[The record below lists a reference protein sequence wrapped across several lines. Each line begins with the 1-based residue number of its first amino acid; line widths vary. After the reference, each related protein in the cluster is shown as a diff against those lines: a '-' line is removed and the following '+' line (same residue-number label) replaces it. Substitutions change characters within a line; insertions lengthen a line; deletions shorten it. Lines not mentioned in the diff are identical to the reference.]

1 MESTLAPQTGR
12 LDRHIRRSVLSVSE
26 GVSRHRVAYSL
37 EEALRLASLPGE
49 EEGRIYCFRRVS
61 LSGISAEANRRLW
74 TDQVQRVL
82 GALAAQAV
90 HANDLSAGSV
100 NAVYFNNLEEALEA
114 LLRRAVLAHN
124 SSQCATPEWFSNSLL
139 GRAPESSYALQIPT
153 ILERLRPSSMAPGAA
168 AAILFAALGGSDP
181 VGLLSAISSST
192 IREWL
197 NELEGQKAHSSSAPP
212 IQLPHDIKTSL
223 QRTATHL
230 GWKDPATVWLAAQA
244 VLYVLPG
251 AWSSGTSVKRAR
263 ATLRVLEEE
272 QLSELRDRDAPTN
285 RESVSRI
292 FIFDDDERA
301 AASLTSI
308 EKKAANTVPQDTLQ
322 FPHARAAA
330 SDAHTEQAF
339 SDQANLSSELFF
351 ESTTLSSTIPA
362 IPLTKPSLLG
372 EATMAAGLYFL
383 LNVLR
388 SLGIA
393 AASEACPALAESC
406 LATYILRQL
415 AMDAGVDDGD
425 PILLCLPIPEETF
438 ALPAGTLKQLSL
450 QPETWPKGFTVS
462 YPATLGS
469 GYFLRVWIVAV
480 KRWLWQTGRLT
491 VSEVINRNGR
501 VWLTR
506 TDLDVTFP
514 LAAADLRIRRI
525 GLDIDPGWLPWFG
538 ETGRVVRFHYRDRDP
553 ERSPC

>member
-223 QRTATHL
+223 QRTATHF

-292 FIFDDDERA
+292 FISDDDERA

-308 EKKAANTVPQDTLQ
+308 EKKVAEFALQDGVQWTQARKAISGEDAEVPGCDQ
-322 FPHARAAA
+322 
-330 SDAHTEQAF
+330 AHAF
-339 SDQANLSSELFF
+339 SELSAGVATAPSI
-351 ESTTLSSTIPA
+351 IPDVPMA
-362 IPLTKPSLLG
+362 KPSLLG
-372 EATMAAGLYFL
+372 EATKAAGLYFL

-388 SLGIA
+388 SLAIA
-393 AASEACPALAESC
+393 AAVESCPTLAESN
-406 LATYILRQL
+406 LATHILRQL
-415 AMDAGVDDGD
+415 AMGTGVPEDD
-425 PILLCLPIPEETF
+425 PILLGLRISKEPYRLSAE
-438 ALPAGTLKQLSL
+438 ALKELSF
-450 QPETWPKGFTVS
+450 QPGAWPKGFTVS